1 MFGKP
6 INLGFCILDLSKLL
20 MYEFQYQYIKIKF
33 STDLFL
39 TDSLVYEIGAENIH
53 EEFYNDKNL
62 FAFSD
67 YSRDSKLSDPVNKK
81 VISKMSNQKN

>member
-39 TDSLVYEIGAENIH
+39 TDTV
-53 EEFYNDKNL
+53 
-62 FAFSD
+62 
-67 YSRDSKLSDPVNKK
+67 
-81 VISKMSNQKN
+81 